1 MNLTNPLNI
10 NSVAIN
16 PILELY
22 NEDKNRYNHSL
33 RVSELAKK
41 IFLGSSYPNKS
52 GEKIEEIIIA
62 GLLHD
67 VGYLYQFNKLN
78 YHPIDGYN
86 ALLELGFHKSIAL
99 VAREHTFSSWLAKN
113 GPSTVNMEYEKKV
126 PKTIWEKVMIEI
138 ITLADCHVNHRGE
151 IVTFEER
158 LQGIID
164 RYPNYT
170 NTKINLTKKHDD
182 VTLLAE
188 RYNFSLTD
196 IAIHK

>member
-1 MNLTNPLNI
+1 METTKMNKPNLSSLD
-10 NSVAIN
+10 
-16 PILELY
+16 PIMELSKQD
-22 NEDKNRYNHSL
+22 NNRCKHSIV
-33 RVSELAKK
+33 VSSLAKK
-41 IFLGSSYPNKS
+41 IFLDSTYHDKS
-52 GEKIEEIIIA
+52 GEKVEELINA

-67 VGYLYQFNKLN
+67 IGYLNQFNKFN

-86 ALLELGFHKSIAL
+86 ALLNMGWSRSIAV

-113 GPSTVNMEYEKKV
+113 GPTAVIAEYEKEV

-138 ITLADCHVNHRGE
+138 ITLADCHVNHLGE

-170 NTKINLTKKHDD
+170 KTKINLTKKREE
-182 VTLLAE
+182 VQMLAE

-196 IAIHK
+196 TTVN